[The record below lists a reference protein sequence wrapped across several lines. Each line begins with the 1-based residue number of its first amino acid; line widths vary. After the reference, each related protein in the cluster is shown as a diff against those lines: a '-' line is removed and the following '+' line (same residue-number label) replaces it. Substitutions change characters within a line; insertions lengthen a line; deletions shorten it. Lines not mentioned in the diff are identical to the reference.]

1 MSSIIETDCTTFD
14 MLILIAILIRC
25 HTGLL
30 ITEEGDV
37 ILWSE
42 SFIEHYP
49 VLNEKIHN
57 THLYISFNKILAE
70 FGLNQKNKKP
80 IHLYRAGERNY
91 KSNKRR

>member
-14 MLILIAILIRC
+14 MLILIAILFRC

-49 VLNEKIHN
+49 ILNEKIHN
-57 THLYISFNKILAE
+57 THLYISFNKYLQNLVLIRI
-70 FGLNQKNKKP
+70 QKP
-80 IHLYRAGERNY
+80 IHYTEQRKKLSI
-91 KSNKRR
+91 K